1 MPAQKRPSTASLPWP
16 FKRQRQEQQ
25 QQQRQQQQQ
34 LQLQVQ
40 QQQQQQ
46 PQEQE
51 QEQQRPQQQ
60 QRLQIVAPNALS
72 GYEPL
77 DVIGHNS
84 FGLIRKVMRVAD
96 DDIFSRREID
106 VRGMVQSDQQKIISD
121 VKILKVLDHEN
132 IVKYKEHFVD
142 KDEEILYVVTECC
155 EGGDLGSVIK
165 CYRDSDSARSGNGT
179 RFCAQI
185 HPRGPP
191 SGSQARNVFLDAKG
205 NIKLGGFG
213 LSKEVGTEEL
223 AETCA
228 STLDYMSPEVVEGKP
243 YDAKSDIWSLGCI
256 VYELCALS
264 PPFSATCEDET
275 REKILADESLELPA
289 GYSSELADLIGVMLS
304 LDPED
309 RPTTRG
315 LLKHVRIQSC
325 IRHLDLKTQ
334 AQALTAKVAELEEES
349 LTLSSRLAEVEARDR
364 QAFAARA
371 AELEAPP
378 LSNSSRLAEVEA
390 REAKVAENEIDLQ
403 KRRAE
408 LEKEYKSWYEGDRK
422 EAEEVLRKDRERVE
436 RIRVRRESEE
446 RAEEVL
452 REIGGPAGASSTTV
466 SGESSA
472 GGGTGRSER
481 GGGASEDAGGDGVAT
496 EAPKAAGGD
505 VTTSTRQPS
514 HVSATGGTDIT
525 GAGDMSSIATSE
537 DMDTTGAGTS
547 TVLPTSSIVRNVR
560 TFPQGTDIL
569 PARRVISGPRANRIS
584 ILPVPTHAGEQA
596 TTMIEF
602 DTSAAR
608 SAERIRVDEEEEE
621 AVDHLRKAAVGELD
635 RVGHGGSGYGSIDT
649 DAMASSGSAR
659 MSTSLSRVR
668 TSAMTT
674 GMAHSHHLLPLRSCG
689 GGGSNSA
696 EHQLRSPGVDRHAWR
711 GPGEDMG
718 LEGSR
723 AAGRAISSH
732 AKSGFDSDVAMISH
746 QPHQAFWR
754 RMAAAGA
761 VHQNLSNVSSEGN
774 QQQSR
779 ALNRLPRHSGQLRL
793 GDSQSQSQ
801 VQQSSIPP
809 SPPLPSATQCDEKA
823 SLSGPA
829 PAGHRV
835 PTRAAAAKSSDGS
848 RPASPPSAVE
858 MAVLFHGNE
867 DHLPSPI
874 VKRVTR
880 IDSPVT
886 TVPADSSAP
895 SSERSSSHAVN
906 RTMTPVAPSNSLQVV
921 AELKAQLQQET
932 SASSAVQDELRAQK
946 IKNGRLEDELARL
959 KCSVPRPEG
968 DKARL
973 KVELQDKE
981 NVLAKAGP
989 SRTTSDH
996 GWMKKWW
1003 KVGQPAPP
1011 IVMIGTLVAGAAI
1024 GSFVFG
1030 DGWGQVW
1037 NSLARV
1043 DSYGLSR
1050 AMLNNNWPANWGQ
1063 QEISRHINRM
1073 DLSLAGSILYDY

>member
-1 MPAQKRPSTASLPWP
+1 IDQIDSTD
-16 FKRQRQEQQ
+16 
-25 QQQRQQQQQ
+25 
-34 LQLQVQ
+34 
-40 QQQQQQ
+40 
-46 PQEQE
+46 
-51 QEQQRPQQQ
+51 
-60 QRLQIVAPNALS
+60 
-72 GYEPL
+72 EPL

-165 CYRDSDSARSGNGT
+165 CYRDSESHLQEHTVWFYLTQMAL
-179 RFCAQI
+179 A
-185 HPRGPP
+185 
-191 SGSQARNVFLDAKG
+191 LDACHYRG
-205 NIKLGGFG
+205 VTRAPL
-213 LSKEVGTEEL
+213 LQPDSCSVL
-223 AETCA
+223 ADVIGADRLDITAAPAAATGPGSAHKSIRAVLHRDLKPETSSWTPRETSSLVDLA
-228 STLDYMSPEVVEGKP
+228 SVR
-243 YDAKSDIWSLGCI
+243 
-256 VYELCALS
+256 S